1 MKMVL
6 IAVLILQAA
15 SSEQLRITVY
25 DGARLP
31 LEIST
36 PAFEDLRGILGE
48 AGIDAEVI
56 TGDFT
61 VPEASLLQLPAPPRK
76 GGERAAAC
84 RARRDIALEI
94 LKTAPLGHKA
104 SILGYAQPL
113 ASAGLNVRVF
123 NDRIRWQA
131 EERNR
136 PYATVLAHVI
146 AHEIGHVLL
155 RTSEHSAGGLMSPVW
170 SDTDY
175 AWMSRSLMFF
185 NRRQAAA
192 MRAELSGAKCPGS
205 VSVTGNY

>member
-6 IAVLILQAA
+6 IAVLTLQAA

-31 LEIST
+31 LEISA
-36 PAFEDLRGILGE
+36 PVFEDLRGILRE
-48 AGIDAEVI
+48 AGILVEVI
-56 TGDFT
+56 AGDFT
-61 VPEASLLQLPAPPRK
+61 APEASILQLPAPPQK
-76 GGERAAAC
+76 SGELAAAC

-123 NDRIRWQA
+123 DDRIRWVAA
-131 EERNR
+131 EWNR
-136 PYATVLAHVI
+136 PHATVLAHVI

-155 RTSEHSAGGLMSPVW
+155 RNGEHSLVGLMSEAW
-170 SDTDY
+170 RDADFR
-175 AWMSRSLMFF
+175 WMSRSLMFF
-185 NRRQAAA
+185 SRQQATA
-192 MRAELSGAKCPGS
+192 MRSELSGAKCPAH
-205 VSVTGNY
+205 